1 MTLPVIAAWSR
12 FDSVRL
18 PAVRA
23 YVAVTDRDWYRFLR
37 DRPDLDEVNFWQP
50 GGSRQF
56 RYLKPGEPFLFKLHY
71 PENKIVGG
79 GMFAHSSILDSRSA
93 WDAFGEKNGA
103 RSYDEMHRRIEK
115 YRKGRT
121 TPNEPYE
128 IGCILLEAPFF
139 FRERDWILPPGDLK
153 AQTVQGKGYGL
164 ESPEGRVL
172 WQAVMSRL
180 PATLDPRVAEPT
192 LPVEWTEAWVRRRLG
207 QGTFQVM
214 ITDAYQRR
222 CAVTREKVLPVL
234 EAAHIQ
240 PVAEGGTH
248 RIENGL
254 LLRSDIH
261 TLFDRGYVTVT
272 PDHHFRVSQRLKT
285 EFHNGEHYFQLDR
298 AAVWVPK
305 DPRDQPSRELLEW
318 HADIKFNA

>member
-1 MTLPVIAAWSR
+1 MLPVIIPCLLESAR
-12 FDSVRL
+12 I
-18 PAVRA
+18 PPVRA

-50 GGSRQF
+50 GGNRLF
-56 RYLKPGEPFLFKLHY
+56 RTLKPGEPFLFKLHY

-79 GMFAHSSILDSRSA
+79 GMFAHSSILDSQLA

-103 RSYDEMHRRIEK
+103 PSYDEMRRRIEK

-121 TPNEPYE
+121 SPGERYE

-139 FRERDWILPPGDLK
+139 FTEREWILPPRDFK

-164 ESPEGRVL
+164 ESPEGRAL

-180 PATLDPRVAEPT
+180 PATSSRGVSEPT
-192 LPVEWTEAWVRRRLG
+192 QPVEWTEAWVRRRLG

-214 ITDAYQRR
+214 ITDTYQRR
-222 CAVTREKVLPVL
+222 CAVTQEKVLPVL

-240 PVAEGGTH
+240 PVTKGGTH
-248 RIENGL
+248 RIDNGL

-272 PDHHFRVSQRLKT
+272 PDRHFRVSRKLRT
-285 EFHNGEHYFQLDR
+285 EFHNGEHYFQLDG
-298 AAVWVPK
+298 AGVWVPK
-305 DPRDQPSRELLEW
+305 DSRDQPSRELLEW
-318 HADIKFNA
+318 HADTIFNG

>member
-1 MTLPVIAAWSR
+1 
-12 FDSVRL
+12 
-18 PAVRA
+18 
-23 YVAVTDRDWYRFLR
+23 
-37 DRPDLDEVNFWQP
+37 
-50 GGSRQF
+50 
-56 RYLKPGEPFLFKLHY
+56 
-71 PENKIVGG
+71 
-79 GMFAHSSILDSRSA
+79 MFAHSSILDSRSA

-103 RSYDEMHRRIEK
+103 RSYDQMRRRIEK

-139 FRERDWILPPGDLK
+139 FTERDWILPPRDLK

-164 ESPEGRVL
+164 ESPEGRAL

-180 PATLDPRVAEPT
+180 PATLGPRIAEPAQ
-192 LPVEWTEAWVRRRLG
+192 PVEWTEAWVRRRLG

-222 CAVTREKVLPVL
+222 CAVTQEKVLPVL

-240 PVAEGGTH
+240 PVTEGGTH

-254 LLRSDIH
+254 LFRSDIH

-272 PDHHFRVSQRLKT
+272 PDRHFRVSRKLKA

-298 AAVWVPK
+298 ADVWVPK

-318 HADIKFNA
+318 HADMKFNG

>member
-1 MTLPVIAAWSR
+1 
-12 FDSVRL
+12 
-18 PAVRA
+18 
-23 YVAVTDRDWYRFLR
+23 LR
-37 DRPDLDEVNFWQP
+37 RP
-50 GGSRQF
+50 S
-56 RYLKPGEPFLFKLHY
+56 
-71 PENKIVGG
+71 
-79 GMFAHSSILDSRSA
+79 
-93 WDAFGEKNGA
+93 
-103 RSYDEMHRRIEK
+103 
-115 YRKGRT
+115 
-121 TPNEPYE
+121 
-128 IGCILLEAPFF
+128 F
-139 FRERDWILPPGDLK
+139 FRERDWIQPPGDLK

-164 ESPEGRVL
+164 ESPEGRAL
-172 WQAVMSRL
+172 WQTVMSRL
-180 PATLDPRVAEPT
+180 PSALDPRVAEPAQ
-192 LPVEWTEAWVRRRLG
+192 PVEWTEAWVRRRLG

-272 PDHHFRVSQRLKT
+272 PDLHFRVSQRLKT
-285 EFHNGEHYFQLDR
+285 EFHNGEHYFRLER